1 MKKLFSH
8 ITAAMCA
15 LFVFACFAICAN
27 AAQAAFNVSFNS
39 DMAVGKSQQIS
50 ASKEGG
56 NLGTLSYKSENSAV
70 ASVDS
75 NGIITAN
82 KAGSAKISCISQGGE
97 SVFV

>member
-1 MKKLFSH
+1 MKSYSRISRQQCVLF
-8 ITAAMCA
+8 C
-15 LFVFACFAICAN
+15 FACFAICAN

-82 KAGSAKISCISQGGE
+82 KAGSAK
-97 SVFV
+97 

>member
-39 DMAVGKSQQIS
+39 DMAVGKSQQIAPPKRAAIS
-50 ASKEGG
+50 AHFRIK
-56 NLGTLSYKSENSAV
+56 
-70 ASVDS
+70 
-75 NGIITAN
+75 
-82 KAGSAKISCISQGGE
+82 AKIPPWLRLIQTE
-97 SVFV
+97 L